1 MSIEASGLSLGVDGL
16 DEIGETSEDKC
27 AEEDD
32 VRSITS
38 LEPIELRQ
46 DLSEQLRERF
56 SLTPARVRL
65 KAALLFAGVRYHPSL
80 VEAGEWAFPNF
91 MPFHLPLNAR
101 PYRGARQVAFPYL
114 LKLDDETQV
123 RLRIKEDSPFS
134 IRPAAPYREGE
145 GWVTEAG
152 EQVDAGLKVPPTGYP
167 YILYEGEDELC
178 RLTFEPRLPWSEA
191 LTADGTPFKAIGLS
205 QHGDMLVLNPA
216 PGCEYF
222 VAPFG
227 HEKKNLS
234 CQFCLYG
241 LPDQRMRPL
250 GQELFKAGLPDAQ
263 LARICEACAHT
274 ETHARHLYLV
284 SGSMVDMRQE
294 GERFVQLA
302 RALNARGL
310 HERYYVACGSGAI
323 PKEAMRE
330 MKALGVRGA
339 SFNLEVWDPK
349 QFERV
354 CPGKAHYVGRDRWL
368 GALED
373 AVEVFGKGNVMSAF
387 VGGAELDGEGG
398 FQDPADALASNIE
411 GAQHLLS
418 RGVQPVFSL
427 HWKMTGKQRGL
438 EPLYNLETFLAL
450 NEQLAELRKGCDHLI
465 NEEFFCKR
473 CAYMQLEPDYD
484 AHERAR
490 RAQLL
495 SDATHEGESGA
506 HEEG

>member
-1 MSIEASGLSLGVDGL
+1 M
-16 DEIGETSEDKC
+16 TQ
-27 AEEDD
+27 
-32 VRSITS
+32 
-38 LEPIELRQ
+38 LEPIALGQ
-46 DLSEQLRERF
+46 HLSEQLAQRF
-56 SLTPARVRL
+56 IATPERVRL

-91 MPFHLPLNAR
+91 MPFQLPLDSR
-101 PYRGARQVAFPYL
+101 PYRGLRQVAFPYL
-114 LKLDDETQV
+114 LRLDDDTQV

-134 IRPAAPYREGE
+134 IRPAGAYREGE
-145 GWVTEAG
+145 GWIA
-152 EQVDAGLKVPPTGYP
+152 DATDEVEPSLKRPPSGYP
-167 YILYEGEDELC
+167 FSLYEGEDELC
-178 RLTFEPRLPWSEA
+178 RLTFEPRLPWSDA
-191 LTADGTPFKAIGLS
+191 LTLDGTPFKAIGLS

-227 HEKKNLS
+227 HETKNLS

-241 LPDQRMRPL
+241 LPDQRMKPL
-250 GQELFKAGLPDAQ
+250 GQALFQATLPEAQ
-263 LARICEACAHT
+263 LNRICEACAHK

-323 PKEAMRE
+323 PKDAMRE

-373 AVEVFGKGNVMSAF
+373 AVEVFGVGNVMSAF
-387 VGGAELDGEGG
+387 VGGAELDGEGSISE
-398 FQDPADALASNIE
+398 PSEALASNIE
-411 GAQHLLS
+411 GGAYLLS
-418 RGVQPVFSL
+418 RGIQPVFSL
-427 HWKMTGKQRGL
+427 HWKMTGKRRGL

-450 NEQLAELRKGCDHLI
+450 NERLAELRKSCDHLI
-465 NEEFFCKR
+465 NEDFFCKR

-484 AHERAR
+484 AHERAL
-490 RAQLL
+490 RA
-495 SDATHEGESGA
+495 AGESTPHAEGG
-506 HEEG
+506 EEG